1 MGKSKKSTIFAPEN
15 CEEALDIVIRQC
27 DNWADNED
35 YSTTLM
41 AAGLYYTTIIWSM
54 KPTEINPTE
63 IEEVFVPS
71 GNISFDN
78 YFSLIKDLNKLTID
92 IYSLEENESFNII
105 FLYEHKLVD
114 RFMTIGRTIFSYIYQ
129 DDIF

>member
-1 MGKSKKSTIFAPEN
+1 
-15 CEEALDIVIRQC
+15 
-27 DNWADNED
+27 
-35 YSTTLM
+35 
-41 AAGLYYTTIIWSM
+41 M
-54 KPTEINPTE
+54 KPIEIDSSE

-71 GNISFDN
+71 GNISFDK
-78 YFSLIKDLNKLTID
+78 YLSLIRDLNKLTID

-129 DDIF
+129 DDFPYILYCIKN

>member
-1 MGKSKKSTIFAPEN
+1 
-15 CEEALDIVIRQC
+15 
-27 DNWADNED
+27 
-35 YSTTLM
+35 
-41 AAGLYYTTIIWSM
+41 M
-54 KPTEINPTE
+54 KPIEIDSTE

-78 YFSLIKDLNKLTID
+78 YLSLIRDLNKLTID

-129 DDIF
+129 DDFPYILYCIKN

>member
-1 MGKSKKSTIFAPEN
+1 
-15 CEEALDIVIRQC
+15 
-27 DNWADNED
+27 
-35 YSTTLM
+35 
-41 AAGLYYTTIIWSM
+41 M

-114 RFMTIGRTIFSYIYQ
+114 RFMTIGRTIFSYIYK

>member
-1 MGKSKKSTIFAPEN
+1 
-15 CEEALDIVIRQC
+15 
-27 DNWADNED
+27 
-35 YSTTLM
+35 
-41 AAGLYYTTIIWSM
+41 M
-54 KPTEINPTE
+54 KPIEIDSTE

-71 GNISFDN
+71 GNISFDK
-78 YFSLIKDLNKLTID
+78 YLSLIRDLNKLTID

-129 DDIF
+129 DDFPYILYCIKN